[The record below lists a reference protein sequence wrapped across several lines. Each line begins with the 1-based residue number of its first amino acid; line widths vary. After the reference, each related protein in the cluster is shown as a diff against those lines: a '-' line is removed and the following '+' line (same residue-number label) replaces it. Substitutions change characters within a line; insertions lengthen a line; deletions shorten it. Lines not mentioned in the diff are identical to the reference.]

1 MNNLLL
7 LRRIDALLGGD
18 MGIRDAY
25 RKIAEGVDVITDPLT
40 SIAECFTILP
50 GGYLRNVLRP
60 TDDGRRRKALPG
72 TGEYEDDFNAF
83 NCARSFL
90 RDCLKN
96 KSSVPDDDIQRAIK
110 SEVDAFFG
118 SRPLSLFPSGSTD
131 LKEYIRKRFSLFF
144 CYEPEI
150 DDRWYE

>member
-7 LRRIDALLGGD
+7 LRRIDAFLGGD
-18 MGIRDAY
+18 MDIRDAY
-25 RKIAEGVDVITDPLT
+25 RKIAEGVNVITDPLT
-40 SIAECFTILP
+40 SIAECFKILP

-60 TDDGRRRKALPG
+60 TADGRGRKALPG
-72 TGEYEDDFNAF
+72 EYKDDSNAF